1 VRNNDVKM
9 SVVTKQTEHSRW
21 ILFWN
26 FGR

>member
-1 VRNNDVKM
+1 M
-9 SVVTKQTEHSRW
+9 SVVTKQTQHSRW

>member
-1 VRNNDVKM
+1 VRNNDIKI
-9 SVVTKQTEHSRW
+9 SVVTKQTELSRW